1 METIGIPLGEVRRE
15 MELSARW
22 TLENPAPERERERE
36 RERES
41 RFRQGRSIYLRNKLS
56 RPWSNVCH
64 EE

>member
-36 RERES
+36 REREPV
-41 RFRQGRSIYLRNKLS
+41 QAGPLHLS
-56 RPWSNVCH
+56 TKQALPALVQRLS
-64 EE
+64 